1 MLVVA
6 FSFFFLCY
14 NLWSVKAKKKKEKK
28 RKQKERKGKEKE
40 KVKITSNGYEVSMCN
55 QMVTSEIRE

>member
-1 MLVVA
+1 MLLRFHF
-6 FSFFFLCY
+6 FS
-14 NLWSVKAKKKKEKK
+14 SVIIYGPLRPKKKKEKK

-40 KVKITSNGYEVSMCN
+40 KGKITSNGYEVSMCN